1 MKDILRYSVMA
12 FMAAIALNIS
22 AQTVVTFD
30 ASEDKGS
37 RASGDPG
44 KDMVTKDGVT
54 IATSNGCM
62 DLIDQYRCYADAD
75 FTVTSTS
82 NKIVKVEITCT
93 ANGEEKYGPGCFSSP
108 FEGYYVYEE
117 DSNVGTWTGNSTSIS
132 MSAWK
137 QVRITQVVVTIGDTP
152 VEPVFSVPEGIYF
165 EPQDISF
172 EEEPG
177 YSVIYTLNGDD
188 PTYTDDTHYTG
199 TIWNGSPLNISETT
213 TVKAI
218 ATNNTG
224 NVSDIV
230 TMTYTILNLT
240 KEVTFDATEDKGSRT
255 SSDPGEDQITK
266 DGVTIAISNGCMDL
280 IDQYRCYSDADFTV
294 TSDTYKIVKVEIT
307 CTADGEEKYGP
318 GCFYIPTEGTYDYKE
333 DSNVGI
339 WLGNADSFS
348 MYALKQV
355 RINKIVVY
363 IGDTPVEPTGIK
375 AITDK
380 KLENDI
386 IYNLQGVRV
395 YNVRKGL
402 YIINGKKV
410 LLD

>member
-1 MKDILRYSVMA
+1 MKVLLRYYFMA

-172 EEEPG
+172 EEA
-177 YSVIYTLNGDD
+177 DKCD
-188 PTYTDDTHYTG
+188 P
-199 TIWNGSPLNISETT
+199 
-213 TVKAI
+213 
-218 ATNNTG
+218 
-224 NVSDIV
+224 
-230 TMTYTILNLT
+230 
-240 KEVTFDATEDKGSRT
+240 
-255 SSDPGEDQITK
+255 
-266 DGVTIAISNGCMDL
+266 C
-280 IDQYRCYSDADFTV
+280 
-294 TSDTYKIVKVEIT
+294 
-307 CTADGEEKYGP
+307 
-318 GCFYIPTEGTYDYKE
+318 
-333 DSNVGI
+333 
-339 WLGNADSFS
+339 
-348 MYALKQV
+348 
-355 RINKIVVY
+355 
-363 IGDTPVEPTGIK
+363 
-375 AITDK
+375 
-380 KLENDI
+380 
-386 IYNLQGVRV
+386 
-395 YNVRKGL
+395 
-402 YIINGKKV
+402 
-410 LLD
+410 